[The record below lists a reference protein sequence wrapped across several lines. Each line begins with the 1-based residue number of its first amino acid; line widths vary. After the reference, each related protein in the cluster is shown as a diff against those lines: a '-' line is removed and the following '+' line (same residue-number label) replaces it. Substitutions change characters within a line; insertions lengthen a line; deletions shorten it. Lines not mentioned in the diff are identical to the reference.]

1 MAFTRLIEVSFVM
14 ARLHMVDAMEADL
27 VRMSSLTLRMSA
39 LNLGKFAGVVVT
51 VVVYKFTP
59 LAGKMYLLAVVD
71 LASATAKL
79 LIARPASSIKKNS
92 LVSEL
97 DVEVDVF
104 VVRLR

>member
-1 MAFTRLIEVSFVM
+1 M
-14 ARLHMVDAMEADL
+14 ARLHMVDLMEAVL
-27 VRMSSLTLRMSA
+27 VCISAFSLSMSA

-59 LAGKMYLLAVVD
+59 LSGKMYLLAVVD

-92 LVSEL
+92 LVTEL
-97 DVEVDVF
+97 DVEDDVF